1 MSNSVL
7 ISLIK
12 LNPDIAITIMP
23 FSFCFLSVAIVH
35 HGVIQFHKGFFFF
48 VCFVSFFPHA
58 KRLFE
63 TTLYLNKHR
72 NLISVSLG
80 SPFSFFFFSL

>member
-12 LNPDIAITIMP
+12 LNPNIAITIMP

-35 HGVIQFHKGFFFF
+35 HGVIQFHKVFLFS
-48 VCFVSFFPHA
+48 CFSTCKTSLRNDTVPKQTLKSHFSFSRISVFRFFPLHY
-58 KRLFE
+58 
-63 TTLYLNKHR
+63 TTL
-72 NLISVSLG
+72 
-80 SPFSFFFFSL
+80 

>member
-1 MSNSVL
+1 MSNSIL

-35 HGVIQFHKGFFFF
+35 HGVIQFHK
-48 VCFVSFFPHA
+48 V
-58 KRLFE
+58 
-63 TTLYLNKHR
+63 
-72 NLISVSLG
+72 
-80 SPFSFFFFSL
+80 FFFSDMQNVSSKRHCT

>member
-1 MSNSVL
+1 MSNSIL

-12 LNPDIAITIMP
+12 LNPDIVITIMP

-35 HGVIQFHKGFFFF
+35 HGVIQFHKVFFFF
-48 VCFVSFFPHA
+48 RHA

-63 TTLYLNKHR
+63 TTMYLNKH
-72 NLISVSLG
+72 
-80 SPFSFFFFSL
+80 

>member
-1 MSNSVL
+1 MSNSIL

-12 LNPDIAITIMP
+12 LNPDIVITIMP

-35 HGVIQFHKGFFFF
+35 HGVIQFHKVFFFR
-48 VCFVSFFPHA
+48 HA

-63 TTLYLNKHR
+63 TTMYLNKH
-72 NLISVSLG
+72 
-80 SPFSFFFFSL
+80 

>member
-35 HGVIQFHKGFFFF
+35 HGVIQFHKVFF
-48 VCFVSFFPHA
+48 VFVLFFDMQNVSSKDIVPKQTLKSHFSFSRISVFCFFPLHY
-58 KRLFE
+58 
-63 TTLYLNKHR
+63 TTL
-72 NLISVSLG
+72 
-80 SPFSFFFFSL
+80 

>member
-23 FSFCFLSVAIVH
+23 FCFCFLSVAIVH
-35 HGVIQFHKGFFFF
+35 HGVIQFHKVFLFFSTCKTSLRNDIVPKQTLKSRFSFSRISVFRFF
-48 VCFVSFFPHA
+48 LHY
-58 KRLFE
+58 
-63 TTLYLNKHR
+63 TTL
-72 NLISVSLG
+72 
-80 SPFSFFFFSL
+80 

>member
-7 ISLIK
+7 VSLIK

-35 HGVIQFHKGFFFF
+35 HGVIQFHK
-48 VCFVSFFPHA
+48 
-58 KRLFE
+58 
-63 TTLYLNKHR
+63 
-72 NLISVSLG
+72 
-80 SPFSFFFFSL
+80 

>member
-12 LNPDIAITIMP
+12 LNPDITITIMP

-35 HGVIQFHKGFFFF
+35 HGVIQFHKVFFFF
-48 VCFVSFFPHA
+48 SRHA

-63 TTLYLNKHR
+63 TTLYLNKH
-72 NLISVSLG
+72 
-80 SPFSFFFFSL
+80 

>member
-48 VCFVSFFPHA
+48 CLFCFSHMQNVSS
-58 KRLFE
+58 KRHC
-63 TTLYLNKHR
+63 T
-72 NLISVSLG
+72 
-80 SPFSFFFFSL
+80 